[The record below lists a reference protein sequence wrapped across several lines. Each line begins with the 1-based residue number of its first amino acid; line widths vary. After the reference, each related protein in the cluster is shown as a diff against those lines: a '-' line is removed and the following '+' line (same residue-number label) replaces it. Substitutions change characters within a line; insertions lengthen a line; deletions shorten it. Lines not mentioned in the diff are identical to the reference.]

1 MQRKENN
8 YSNTYESPAVVLTG
22 FVLSLLVV
30 DSSVFIDSVPLE
42 LGSNVSLRRP
52 AALFKRTVCARILS
66 LVVFVRF
73 VITLDPGGT
82 PLVLVFNV
90 KCPLLFDVDV
100 SILAAASNGL
110 GTPFAVVPLIN
121 E

>member
-8 YSNTYESPAVVLTG
+8 HSNTYESPAVVLTG
-22 FVLSLLVV
+22 LVLSLLFV
-30 DSSVFIDSVPLE
+30 DSSGFIDSVPLE
-42 LGSNVSLRRP
+42 LGSNVSLRR
-52 AALFKRTVCARILS
+52 AAGLVTRTVCARIFS

-73 VITLDPGGT
+73 VITFDPGGT

-100 SILAAASNGL
+100 SILAAASKEL
-110 GTPFAVVPLIN
+110 GIPFAVVPLIN